1 MSKNNNK
8 INHDDEHDDKEQNA
22 TQSGK
27 NIFSM
32 FQPQEEEQSSRI
44 IGLYGDVS
52 QEKSELIVYG
62 LFTLHRNRVKLT
74 PRPFTAAE
82 KRKIVAAEKKGVEPD
97 VEIKFDE
104 VSQPIDFVISTPG
117 GRAVDMFS
125 IYDTMRMVRKDCD
138 ISTFG
143 LGQVMSAGTLLLAA
157 GTKGKRK
164 IGKHTR
170 VMIHQVSAGTAGPHH
185 EMINEIAEIEHT
197 QKQYIKC
204 LASETK
210 MTETMIKKLFERK
223 VNIYLSA
230 EEAVKHGFADII
242 V

>member
-1 MSKNNNK
+1 MPKNNPK
-8 INHDDEHDDKEQNA
+8 FEHDEEDEEEQSKSQA
-22 TQSGK
+22 AR

-32 FQPQEEEQSSRI
+32 LTPPEEEGNNRI
-44 IGLYGDVS
+44 LGLYGDVS
-52 QEKSELIVYG
+52 LEKSELVVYT
-62 LFTLHRNRVKLT
+62 LFTMHRNRMKFV
-74 PRPFTAAE
+74 PRPFTAAQ
-82 KRKIVAAEKKGVEPD
+82 KRKIAAAEKKGVEPD
-97 VEIKFDE
+97 IEIKFDE

-125 IYDTMRMVRKDCD
+125 IYDTMRMVRQDCE

-204 LASETK
+204 IAAETK